1 MCSAKIDLV
10 LICNRLIKNWS
21 ATMDDY
27 SERNQTRTYNLY
39 SKRWWILLC
48 VAATTTISR
57 IVRGCFGIVNDVYV
71 AYFNISYET
80 VDWFALIQVPGSLL
94 SSLLLGLM
102 LFYKLV
108 SIRKLAISTGL
119 CLVLEFI
126 ALLAAYIYTPLY
138 PLIFIGQFLLGFV
151 IVAIDVL
158 STSLAVSWF
167 PENQMGIAISTKEA
181 GSSIGSLLAFVIPSN
196 LLISPSYNQVA
207 NQSDPTYYNTRHPS
221 TDHEWF
227 ARNQLRFILFAS
239 ALLFV
244 AVLTTI
250 FYCIF
255 FEDKPPTPPTAAQE
269 QAMFQSNQ
277 FGQPSFTFNNLKQ
290 FFVLCK
296 KIVFNKLFVQAII
309 ILSTA
314 VGCNVVIKIYM
325 GEVLRW
331 LYLDLG
337 YLETADVMAGYNLV
351 LLQVGSI
358 LGDLLSGVVVNHIK
372 NYQLIIVFDLV
383 LYLISTIS
391 FSLGYHFHNI
401 VVLYVFGA
409 LIGFHLSFL
418 TTPIYESIFQHLY
431 PIDTGLLAVVIRIEY
446 SSSNLILG
454 VLGRKTF
461 NIFHRYIA
469 VLGFMCILVFMALI
483 VSLFFKPQYNRLQ
496 VGAHE
501 EKDRNLLAVES
512 QELLSTSN

>member
-1 MCSAKIDLV
+1 MVVIHNKI
-10 LICNRLIKNWS
+10 IENWS
-21 ATMDDY
+21 ATMDDFR
-27 SERNQTRTYNLY
+27 ERNPTMTYKLY
-39 SKRWWILLC
+39 SKRWWILLS
-48 VAATTTISR
+48 VGASTIISR
-57 IVRGCFGIVNDVYV
+57 IMPGSFGVINDVYV

-80 VDWFALIQVPGSLL
+80 VDWFVLIQVPGILL

-108 SIRKLAISTGL
+108 SIRKLAISTAL

-151 IVAIDVL
+151 VVANDAL

-167 PENQMGIAISTKEA
+167 PENQMGIAICSKDI
-181 GSSIGSLLAFVIPSN
+181 GSSTGSFLAFIIPSN

-221 TDHEWF
+221 TDREWF

-269 QAMFQSNQ
+269 QAISLSHQL
-277 FGQPSFTFNNLKQ
+277 GRPRFTFNNLKQ

-296 KIVFNKLFVQAII
+296 KIVFNKLFVQAIF
-309 ILSTA
+309 ILSGA
-314 VGCNVVIKIYM
+314 EGCNVIIKIYM
-325 GEVLRW
+325 GEALRW

-351 LLQVGSI
+351 LVQVGSI
-358 LGDLLSGVVVNHIK
+358 LGNLLSGVAVNHIK
-372 NYQLIIVFDLV
+372 NYQLIIIIDMACYFM
-383 LYLISTIS
+383 STIS
-391 FSLGYHFHNI
+391 FSLGYYFHNI
-401 VVLYVFGA
+401 VVLYVFSTF
-409 LIGFHLSFL
+409 IGLCHAIFC
-418 TTPIYESIFQHLY
+418 TPIYESIFQHLY
-431 PIDTGLLAVVIRIEY
+431 PIDTGLLAVVIRIECAA
-446 SSSNLILG
+446 SNLILG
-454 VLGRKTF
+454 VLGRKIF

-496 VGAHE
+496 VGARE
-501 EKDRNLLAVES
+501 EKDRNAFVAES
-512 QELLSTSN
+512 EERPMLSASH